1 MTKFLLKSFKSLNKY
16 KIRVKLEIKIKFLL
30 YSKNRNIQLNDL
42 DINNIDLF
50 IKNLNKGYRLNL

>member
-50 IKNLNKGYRLNL
+50 IKNLNKGYQLNL